1 MRGAVS
7 QSLRIAQHFQ
17 NVCYVRKVI
26 AEATP
31 GLDTTKMQKARPLCR
46 IVSSPLSPI
55 AVGNMRTEPTVL
67 GPNWAKTTLGAVL
80 ALVILST
87 GCKKPDEE
95 EKDPVKRREAQLF
108 AQREA
113 AKTYLKNDGSVD
125 WQKRVKAANEELEKA
140 ESDRRWGR
148 HEQALEH
155 ALEAARLMPP
165 NSKDFDAASSD
176 AASSDAASS
185 DGRSDGSG
193 SGSEQPTKGNA
204 QPGGKDQ
211 PGGKG
216 NQSSN
221 EQGASGGLQGGGN
234 SNAQGGGRAGQPAG
248 GGRSPSGGTASAG
261 DSTGGSTTNGGGSEG
276 GVTNEEVAQLRAQLD
291 AMLQSLDGKA
301 GSAGANLN
309 MVEDAIEIR

>member
-31 GLDTTKMQKARPLCR
+31 GLDTTKMQRARPLCR

-165 NSKDFDAASSD
+165 NSKDFDDAKSEAATSE
-176 AASSDAASS
+176 
-185 DGRSDGSG
+185 GGSDGSG

-234 SNAQGGGRAGQPAG
+234 SNEKGGGRAGQPAG